1 VYNILLVVIIIPDK
15 KEVFKKYT
23 NIKTIKDALKMSTE
37 SKEQI
42 RYFKLLEFQAKK
54 YPLLRTVHAIPNG
67 TFIVSKHGRNRAKAE
82 GLTSGVFDIFVPYP
96 RFGKA
101 GLYIEMKW
109 TSTLSDEQKQF
120 ASALDSFFM
129 FTVCHFSQQAFDV
142 TMAWIR
148 SKSLTDFI
156 NRVQGL
162 GFKNQLGTEIRTVD

>member
-1 VYNILLVVIIIPDK
+1 MTIIPNK
-15 KEVFKKYT
+15 KEVFSKYSKA
-23 NIKTIKDALKMSTE
+23 KTIKDALKMSTE
-37 SKEQI
+37 SREQI

-82 GLTSGVFDIFVPYP
+82 GLTSGVFDIFVPLP

-109 TSTLSDEQKQF
+109 TSTLSDEQKKF
-120 ASALDSFFM
+120 ASALDSYFM
-129 FTVCHFSQQAFDV
+129 FTVCHYSQQALDV
-142 TMAWIR
+142 TIAWIK
-148 SKSLTDFI
+148 SKSFTDFI

-162 GFKNQLGTEIRTVD
+162 GFENQLDTKSNTTTI